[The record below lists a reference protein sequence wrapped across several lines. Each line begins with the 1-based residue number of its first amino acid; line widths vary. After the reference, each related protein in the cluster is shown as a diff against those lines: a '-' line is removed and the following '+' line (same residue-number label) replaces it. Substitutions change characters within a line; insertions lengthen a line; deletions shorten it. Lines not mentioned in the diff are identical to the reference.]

1 MAFGLYALLEA
12 SVLILNAICILHEQ
26 RFLAK
31 FGWGSDAY
39 QFGTDNSMKSRLL
52 TFITSVRTVMRSK
65 ILIHTVSLF
74 SFSPPHR
81 CKYSTYCI
89 QTNTGITVI
98 TAELHHHSLYN
109 ACS

>member
-52 TFITSVRTVMRSK
+52 TFITSVRTVMRIPLIGVNTLLIVFK
-65 ILIHTVSLF
+65 LIL
-74 SFSPPHR
+74 
-81 CKYSTYCI
+81 
-89 QTNTGITVI
+89 G
-98 TAELHHHSLYN
+98 
-109 ACS
+109 